1 VSTPPSIL
9 RRLLWVVAF
18 GVAFG
23 YVEASVV
30 VYLRGL
36 YYPEGFTF
44 PLKFMMPAHLTIEL
58 LREAATMVMLVTVAV
73 LAGSRRWSRFGF
85 FILGFGVW
93 DIFYYVWLKVAIDWP
108 LSLFDWDIL
117 FLIPLPWIGPVIAP
131 VLISLLMIVLGWMIV
146 IRVEGDRFFAP
157 RAMSWI
163 LSVVG
168 VACVL
173 YSFMED
179 TPATLHGQEPS
190 PYSYLL
196 LAVCLVLCLGGFL
209 LAYRPLGSPA
219 PNLEG
224 GSKG

>member
-1 VSTPPSIL
+1 MSISPSGL
-9 RRLLWVVAF
+9 RRLLWVVLF
-18 GVAFG
+18 GIAFG

-58 LREAATMVMLVTVAV
+58 LREAATMVMLITVAM

-93 DIFYYVWLKVAIDWP
+93 DIFYYVWLKVALDWP
-108 LSLFDWDIL
+108 RSILDWDIL

-146 IRVEGDRFFAP
+146 VRVEGDRFFAP
-157 RAMSWI
+157 RAMSWT
-163 LSVVG
+163 LSVIG

-179 TPATLHGQEPS
+179 TSATLHGQSPS
-190 PYSYLL
+190 PYNYFL
-196 LAVCLVLCLGGFL
+196 LAVSLVLCMAGFL
-209 LAYRPLGSPA
+209 LACRPSQSPT
-219 PNLEG
+219 LHSDVVG
-224 GSKG
+224 KK